1 MKEWK
6 TITPEEIT
14 TNPFRLIGKEWMLVT
29 AEMNGKANT
38 MTASWGGVGVLWNK
52 PVAFVFLRPQRYTRE
67 FVDSSDTLSLSFYGE
82 SEEAHKTLTYLGRV
96 SGRDEDEIAKSGLTL
111 THEDGVPFFEEAR
124 MVLLGRKL
132 YCQQMNPESFLIPG
146 LAEKNYPQKDY
157 HFVYVV
163 EIEKVLMEQ
172 EQA

>member
-52 PVAFVFLRPQRYTRE
+52 PGRIRIPAPAALHQRVCGQLRHPFLKLLRRE
-67 FVDSSDTLSLSFYGE
+67 RRG
-82 SEEAHKTLTYLGRV
+82 AIR
-96 SGRDEDEIAKSGLTL
+96 R
-111 THEDGVPFFEEAR
+111 
-124 MVLLGRKL
+124 
-132 YCQQMNPESFLIPG
+132 
-146 LAEKNYPQKDY
+146 
-157 HFVYVV
+157 
-163 EIEKVLMEQ
+163 
-172 EQA
+172 

>member
-96 SGRDEDEIAKSGLTL
+96 SGRDEDKIAKSGLTL
-111 THEDGVPFFEEAR
+111 THE
-124 MVLLGRKL
+124 VLLGRKL